1 MTKSKFQEKI
11 ENQQKRLEELYDKH
25 FKIRHND
32 NKLEVPSEKE
42 DNKDTST
49 NKCSIF

>member
-25 FKIRHND
+25 FKSKHSD
-32 NKLEVPSEKE
+32 NLLEVPSTKE
-42 DNKDTST
+42 ESKTNS
-49 NKCSIF
+49 NKCFIF